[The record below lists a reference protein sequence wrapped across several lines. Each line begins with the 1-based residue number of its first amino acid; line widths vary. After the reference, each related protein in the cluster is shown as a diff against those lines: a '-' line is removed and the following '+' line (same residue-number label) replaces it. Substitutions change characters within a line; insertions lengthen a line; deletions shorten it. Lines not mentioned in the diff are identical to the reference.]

1 MANNLSGEVATPD
14 HLGCTPALPVIKH
27 RGLYLPSLPLCSS
40 TSPAPCGPMV
50 ERRRLGLDPSKL
62 LGIQIVIGTN
72 RFAKDGKSRNYVKIW
87 QKLCERTKGLR
98 QKVWT
103 RTKIMSPYIRYFVAI
118 YRDLS
123 RFTHFLEDSVQKRA
137 FLGQEVHFYMVHYI

>member
-87 QKLCERTKGLR
+87 QKLCERTKGLS
-98 QKVWT
+98 QKVWRWSFLVMIIFMVFWPLRILVGDHIHVT
-103 RTKIMSPYIRYFVAI
+103 PL
-118 YRDLS
+118 LS
-123 RFTHFLEDSVQKRA
+123 CQNFWQRWRWSFGRE
-137 FLGQEVHFYMVHYI
+137 

>member
-1 MANNLSGEVATPD
+1 
-14 HLGCTPALPVIKH
+14 
-27 RGLYLPSLPLCSS
+27 
-40 TSPAPCGPMV
+40 MV

-118 YRDLS
+118 L
-123 RFTHFLEDSVQKRA
+123 RFVAIYA
-137 FLGQEVHFYMVHYI
+137 FYKAFIEL

>member
-98 QKVWT
+98 QFAELIMQLT
-103 RTKIMSPYIRYFVAI
+103 HNEGSLIGKIQNPSPCVGNCPIKHQFMTLILA
-118 YRDLS
+118 L
-123 RFTHFLEDSVQKRA
+123 
-137 FLGQEVHFYMVHYI
+137 